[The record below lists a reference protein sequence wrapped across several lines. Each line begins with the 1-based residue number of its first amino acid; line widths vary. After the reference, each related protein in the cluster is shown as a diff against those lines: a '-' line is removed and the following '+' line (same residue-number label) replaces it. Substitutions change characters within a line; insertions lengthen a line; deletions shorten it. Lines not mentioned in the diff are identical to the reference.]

1 MAVVPDPLIE
11 FILNTLPAVRL
22 PVGSVKVYD
31 CPAECAGDRNF
42 TPCEFCEQF
51 SCSVP
56 SVVPS
61 PFIDNPAL
69 DEVETKFVFAFVTVL
84 SLGVPMSS
92 VFPNTRMKSIESL
105 DDKVPLEGKNVIVEP
120 ETEKAV
126 SGACIT
132 PFKETNMCKADSGTN
147 ATPPFKRL

>member
-1 MAVVPDPLIE
+1 M
-11 FILNTLPAVRL
+11 
-22 PVGSVKVYD
+22 
-31 CPAECAGDRNF
+31 
-42 TPCEFCEQF
+42 
-51 SCSVP
+51 
-56 SVVPS
+56 PS

-92 VFPNTRMKSIESL
+92 VFPKTRIKSIESL

-126 SGACIT
+126 RGSCIT
-132 PFKETNMCKADSGTN
+132 PFKETNICKADSGIK
-147 ATPPFKRL
+147 ATPPFRRL